1 MMLVSDINKA
11 ILSGNFSAEDLKSIS
26 QATKAAYT
34 MLQSRAKFA
43 FYIGESVRFTTR
55 SDELV
60 TGKVTKINQKTINVR
75 TNTGMEWKVS
85 PSLLRKA

>member
-55 SDELV
+55 SGELV
-60 TGKVTKINQKTINVR
+60 TGKVTKINQKTIIVR
-75 TNTGMEWKVS
+75 TNTGTEWKVS

>member
-1 MMLVSDINKA
+1 MMLVSDVNKA

-43 FYIGESVRFTTR
+43 FYIGESVNFANR
-55 SDELV
+55 SGQLI
-60 TGKVTKINQKTINVR
+60 TGKVTKINQKTIIVR

>member
-1 MMLVSDINKA
+1 MLVSDINKA
-11 ILSGNFSAEDLKSIS
+11 ILSGNFSADELRSIS

-43 FYIGESVRFTTR
+43 FYVGESVRFTTR
-55 SDELV
+55 SGELV

>member
-11 ILSGNFSAEDLKSIS
+11 ILSGNLSAEELRSIS

-34 MLQSRAKFA
+34 MLQSRARFS
-43 FYIGESVRFTTR
+43 FYVGESVSFTTR
-55 SDELV
+55 SGHPI
-60 TGKVTKINQKTINVR
+60 TGKVAKINQKTIQVR
-75 TNTGMEWKVS
+75 TDTGMEWKVS

>member
-11 ILSGNFSAEDLKSIS
+11 ILSGNLSADELRSIN
-26 QATKAAYT
+26 QALKAAYT
-34 MLQSRAKFA
+34 MLQSRAKFS
-43 FYIGESVRFTTR
+43 FYVGESVNFADR
-55 SDELV
+55 SGQLI

>member
-11 ILSGNFSAEDLKSIS
+11 ILSGNFSADELRSIS

-43 FYIGESVRFTTR
+43 FYIGESVNFTNR
-55 SDELV
+55 LGQLI

>member
-11 ILSGNFSAEDLKSIS
+11 ILSGNFSADELRSIS

-43 FYIGESVRFTTR
+43 FYVGESVRFTTR
-55 SDELV
+55 SGELV

>member
-1 MMLVSDINKA
+1 MLVSDINKA
-11 ILSGNFSAEDLKSIS
+11 ILSGNFSADELRSVS
-26 QATKAAYT
+26 QAVKAAYA
-34 MLQSRAKFA
+34 MAQSRAKFS
-43 FYIGESVRFTTR
+43 FCVGQSVGFTSR
-55 SDELV
+55 SGELV

>member
-1 MMLVSDINKA
+1 LVSDINKA
-11 ILSGNFSAEDLKSIS
+11 ILSGNFSADELRSIS

-43 FYIGESVRFTTR
+43 FYVGESVRFTTR
-55 SDELV
+55 SGELV